1 MGGGVGGGGGEEVK
15 YKVKRVRF
23 LYKYSVGTR
32 KLKVT
37 KKILEVTEL
46 GRDKV
51 ERLLERNV
59 GKEGEE

>member
-1 MGGGVGGGGGEEVK
+1 MHSVQ
-15 YKVKRVRF
+15 VKRVRY
-23 LYKYSVGTR
+23 LYKYAMSTR
-32 KLKVT
+32 SFKVT

-59 GKEGEE
+59 INDGDENV

>member
-1 MGGGVGGGGGEEVK
+1 
-15 YKVKRVRF
+15 
-23 LYKYSVGTR
+23 VGTR